1 MRSIFL
7 FVLLTV
13 SAGAQSMVENAAAAA
28 GGSVGGVAGKSVG
41 QGIANIFGKVD
52 RTAAKAAKTGTSSK
66 AAAGQN
72 DALMEV
78 GPGVPK
84 GAPSVP
90 PPPPIHRTAARRS
103 ARART
108 PEPERAPEPRP
119 VPVAYVAPPA
129 PREATAADL
138 EKITT
143 GMTRARVME
152 LAPPAARITM
162 IEDGHLLEIYRY
174 LAGDANL
181 GTVRLI
187 DGSVSEI
194 QLR

>member
-1 MRSIFL
+1 MRSIFV
-7 FVLLTV
+7 FVLLTAT
-13 SAGAQSMVENAAAAA
+13 AGAQSMVENAAAAA
-28 GGSVGGVAGKSVG
+28 GGSVGGVAGRSVG
-41 QGIANIFGKVD
+41 KGIANIFGKVD

-66 AAAGQN
+66 AAAAQD

-84 GAPSVP
+84 GAPNVP
-90 PPPPIHRTAARRS
+90 PPPPIHRTVRKTART
-103 ARART
+103 RT

-119 VPVAYVAPPA
+119 VRVAYVAPPA

-143 GMTRARVME
+143 GMTRARVMD

-162 IEDGHLLEIYRY
+162 VEDGHLLEIYRY
-174 LAGDANL
+174 QAGDTNL

-187 DGSVSEI
+187 DGAVSQI